1 MVKAMKETF
10 KVIATR
16 SEGWWAMIFPGRQ
29 GWFSQGVD
37 EAEVDFMA
45 RDLIHFEL
53 GIPLE
58 EIQLDIE
65 YREESAVGQ

>member
-1 MVKAMKETF
+1 
-10 KVIATR
+10 
-16 SEGWWAMIFPGRQ
+16 MIFPGRQ
-29 GWFSQGVD
+29 GWFSQGID
-37 EAEVDFMA
+37 EAEVEFMA

-58 EIQLDIE
+58 EIELDIE